1 MPIKSTYNFVPLS
14 NRVFFPDWSDK
25 VSMDIPFED
34 GISGEL
40 EIVLTADTDI
50 YTRESYGQEQD
61 ENQQNGS
68 DFFRITPDGN
78 YAIPGTSIKGVIR
91 NVLEIASF
99 SKIVADDQKY
109 SLRDLTRDAR
119 ASYGDKMKNAQAGWL
134 YEDEVGHLYIRPC
147 KLATIEQTE
156 IERKARVK
164 IGQER
169 GQTSLEKYQR
179 CHDVI
184 KNSFIITDG
193 KAIFSK
199 NPNQGIPG
207 TLVLT
212 GQPSPRKPGAKHRE
226 FVFYDEN
233 KQAKLEVSEK
243 VYKEFCFV
251 HSEQNGNKSKPN
263 TEWGYWKPKLQQGEP
278 IPVFYITNGRN
289 IESIGLARMYRLP
302 YKYSIKEAIC
312 HTSREHY
319 NTRKDFA
326 ETLFGY
332 IDDQDALRGR
342 VSFSVLES
350 NVNTPLEEEVTTVL
364 GSPKPTFYPF
374 YLKRE
379 TGIGLIGYMNNNC
392 QIRGWKRY
400 PYRPT
405 ADAPQAG
412 KDQKNVATSFK
423 PLPKGTKFTGKIRLH
438 NVKSTE
444 LGGLI
449 WALTFGGMEGSHHS
463 VGMAKPFGY
472 GAATIN
478 ITKCNLFVNKD
489 LLKINDTSSLN
500 AFMNKFIMLMEANID
515 NWATSEQIL
524 NLLAMSQTFNG
535 NYIEFK
541 YPILDSVNRINEFV
555 DIKKAREELP
565 SPLTHNKEQ
574 ELLKILNKKVG
585 VMQSEI
591 AKAREKARQ
600 NEEKRIQKEALLAA
614 EKEKQKALAAEQAKR
629 EAEEAEAARK
639 AAMSPEEIKLEEL
652 GPKLKEVTAKVE
664 KETKKPFNIG
674 QCNFFQD
681 VYKLCDE
688 LKCSETKAL
697 LEALLAFAMKGPK
710 KNNKIKEV
718 KDKINIYFPQA

>member
-14 NRVFFPDWSDK
+14 NKVFFPDWSDK

-40 EIVLTADTDI
+40 EISLTADTDI
-50 YTRESYGQEQD
+50 YTRESYAPKQD
-61 ENQQNGS
+61 GTKSNES

-78 YAIPGTSIKGVIR
+78 YAIPSTSIKGVIR

-99 SKIVADDQKY
+99 SKIVADDQRY
-109 SLRDLTRDAR
+109 SLRDLTRDAK
-119 ASYGDKMKNAQAGWL
+119 ASYGDKMRNAQAGWL
-134 YEDEVGHLYIRPC
+134 YEDEVGHKYIRPC
-147 KLATIEQTE
+147 SFALIEQTE
-156 IERKARVK
+156 IERVAHVK
-164 IGQER
+164 IGQRR
-169 GQTSLEKYQR
+169 GETSEEKYRVCQK
-179 CHDVI
+179 VI
-184 KNSFIITDG
+184 NSYFIIQSG
-193 KAIFSK
+193 KAVFTTDK
-199 NPNQGIPG
+199 NKGQQGS
-207 TLVLT
+207 LVLT
-212 GQPSPRKPGAKHRE
+212 GQPSPRFNRNAKHNE
-226 FVFYDEN
+226 FVFYNE
-233 KQAKLEVSEK
+233 KQNTIEVSEK

-251 HSEQNGNKSKPN
+251 HSEQKGNKSEPN
-263 TEWGYWKPKLQQGEP
+263 KEWKYWKPKLQSGQKIP
-278 IPVFYITNGRN
+278 IFYLINGKEV
-289 IESIGLARMYRLP
+289 ESFGLARMYRMP

-342 VSFSVLES
+342 VSFSALES
-350 NVNTPLEEEVTTVL
+350 NVNTALPEITTVL

-379 TGIGLIGYMNNNC
+379 TGIGLIGYMNSNC

-405 ADAPQAG
+405 ANAPRAG
-412 KDQKNVATSFK
+412 QNQQNVATRFK
-423 PLPKGTKFTGKIRLH
+423 PLPRGTRFNGKIHLH
-438 NVKSTE
+438 NVKAAE

-489 LLKINDTSSLN
+489 LSKINDTTSLN
-500 AFMNKFIMLMEANID
+500 AFMDKFIMLMEANID
-515 NWATSEQIL
+515 HWATSEQLL
-524 NLLAMSQTFNG
+524 NLLAMSQTFNE

-541 YPILDSVNRINEFV
+541 YPILDSANRINEFV

-565 SPLTHNKEQ
+565 SPLTHDKEQ

-585 VMQSEI
+585 AMQSEI
-591 AKAREKARQ
+591 EKAKEESRQ
-600 NEEKRIQKEALLAA
+600 NEKKRIQKEALIAA

-674 QCNFFQD
+674 QCSFFQD

-697 LEALLAFAMKGPK
+697 LETLLAFAMKGPK